1 MRCRG
6 LRGTGWSR
14 RPLAPSPST
23 LELAQQGQPGE
34 VEGDV
39 GGGGSG
45 YDDCHDDCHDDYHDD
60 CHDDCRDDCHDDVS
74 DEVII
79 NLVEGQ
85 LELAGLV
92 RRRKPDKDT
101 LRSGISGQ

>member
-1 MRCRG
+1 MYG
-6 LRGTGWSR
+6 LNFSSKDDADVFANAMIR
-14 RPLAPSPST
+14 A
-23 LELAQQGQPGE
+23 LEVMNDCQ
-34 VEGDV
+34 
-39 GGGGSG
+39 
-45 YDDCHDDCHDDYHDD
+45 YDCH
-60 CHDDCRDDCHDDVS
+60 DDCHDDVS

-101 LRSGISGQ
+101 LRSGISGR